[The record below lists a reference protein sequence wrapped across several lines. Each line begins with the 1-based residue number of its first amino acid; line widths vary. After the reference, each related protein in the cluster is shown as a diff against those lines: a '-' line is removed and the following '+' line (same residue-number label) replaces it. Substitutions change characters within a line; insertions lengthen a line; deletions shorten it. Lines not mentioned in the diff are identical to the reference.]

1 MFSWL
6 EDLTEVSS
14 RTLEPATE
22 NSLASFTSS
31 SGLWV
36 HFAVLLNGNALGD
49 LTWNLGTGFGEYV
62 VSTCS
67 KASLNALK

>member
-1 MFSWL
+1 MIDRTPNPNCKILGKFQI
-6 EDLTEVSS
+6 VS
-14 RTLEPATE
+14 
-22 NSLASFTSS
+22 
-31 SGLWV
+31 GKHQV
-36 HFAVLLNGNALGD
+36 DYALGD